1 MALLALY
8 AEGMVH
14 SEAPARTVSA
24 GTKSD
29 STDTPSTD
37 PQAASDVVRPRHQQ
51 LIMTIYGL
59 YAREEGGALPVAA
72 LIRLLGDLG
81 IEQAG
86 VRSSVSRMKR
96 RGILESRKDGAT
108 AQYALSPLSLEIIV
122 EGDARIYSPKRADV
136 ADRWLLIVFSIPETE
151 RGKRHTLRSQL
162 THMGFGAVAPGVWI
176 APAALYSETSNRLVR
191 LGLAPYVELF
201 SVDNL
206 TPAQMAAKVDDWWD
220 LPSLDA
226 LYQGFVEQYASMRD
240 AWLSRIGA
248 NAAMPTHER
257 SDVCRQ
263 AFIDYV
269 YMFTQWRRMP
279 FLDPGLPLELL
290 PERWSGVLAEKVF
303 SDIHLAIGPLAHEY
317 VHGIIHAQ

>member
-1 MALLALY
+1 MALRALY
-8 AEGMVH
+8 AEGMVL
-14 SEAPARTVSA
+14 SEAPAPTDIARTDIA
-24 GTKSD
+24 GTD
-29 STDTPSTD
+29 IAPTTGPESTGAP
-37 PQAASDVVRPRHQQ
+37 ASDLVHPRHQQ

-72 LIRLLGDLG
+72 LIRMLGDLG
-81 IEQAG
+81 IEEAG

-108 AQYALSPLSLEIIV
+108 AQYALSPLSLQIIV

-136 ADRWLLIVFSIPETE
+136 TDRWLLIVFSIPETE

-162 THMGFGAVAPGVWI
+162 TRMGFGAVAPGVWI
-176 APAALYSETSNRLVR
+176 APAALYAETSNRLAR

-206 TPAQMAAKVDDWWD
+206 TPKQMAAKVDDWWD

-226 LYQGFVEQYASMRD
+226 LYQRFVEQYAPMSTS
-240 AWLSRIGA
+240 WHSRIGEDA
-248 NAAMPTHER
+248 
-257 SDVCRQ
+257 SRQ

-269 YMFTQWRRMP
+269 YMFTHWRRMP
-279 FLDPGLPLELL
+279 FLDPGLPLEFL
-290 PERWSGVLAEKVF
+290 PAQWSGVVAEQLF
-303 SDIHLAIGPLAHEY
+303 SDIHQAIGPLAHDY
-317 VHGIIHAQ
+317 VHTIIHSQ